1 MKKTILLI
9 LVIFLVI
16 LLHRFVG
23 KFDFVLIDY
32 THYIEAAKRIAVHS
46 SPYKSLEYFSP
57 PWFAILLIPLTY
69 FPDQVGSLVW
79 IIFLVIAN
87 LLAVAAW
94 IAYFAYSIDSRRRLI
109 LTTLFALAAPSLYVY
124 VTGQVSSIAF
134 LCLTYL
140 LFKMDRS
147 WKGIAATT
155 TGITFK
161 PHLSALPLFLYL
173 LESFRN
179 RRISPIFRIST
190 TVFSLMVLSSYFY
203 PNWLEEW
210 LQALLKGDYR
220 GGSGLVSAGY
230 FGFREAGVPIW
241 LLILPSLYVIF
252 TWYKEGLT
260 PYVIS
265 FSLISNLLIIPY
277 HRAYDY
283 ILLYPACLLI
293 LVHSAKST
301 STLTARFL
309 VVLSIWMIP
318 FTSFVLL
325 SPALVLI
332 ALLILRVESS
342 TRLPIENKS
351 RQLYASAK

>member
-1 MKKTILLI
+1 MTPLI
-9 LVIFLVI
+9 
-16 LLHRFVG
+16 
-23 KFDFVLIDY
+23 
-32 THYIEAAKRIAVHS
+32 
-46 SPYKSLEYFSP
+46 
-57 PWFAILLIPLTY
+57 Y
-69 FPDQVGSLVW
+69 FPYQVGSLVW

-94 IAYFAYSIDSRRRLI
+94 IAYFAYPIDSRRRLI

-140 LFKMDRS
+140 LLKMDRS
-147 WKGIAATT
+147 WKGIATT
-155 TGITFK
+155 ITGITFK
-161 PHLSALPLFLYL
+161 PHLSVLPLFLYL

-179 RRISPIFRIST
+179 RQISPIFRMST

-260 PYVIS
+260 PYVLS

-293 LVHSAKST
+293 LAHSTKST
-301 STLTARFL
+301 FAIAAKFL
-309 VVLSIWMIP
+309 ALLSILVIP
-318 FTSFVLL
+318 LSPLVLL
-325 SPALVLI
+325 SPVSVLI
-332 ALLILRVESS
+332 ALLMLRIGSGTLQPNETKESLIQMS
-342 TRLPIENKS
+342 IGEFS
-351 RQLYASAK
+351 SS